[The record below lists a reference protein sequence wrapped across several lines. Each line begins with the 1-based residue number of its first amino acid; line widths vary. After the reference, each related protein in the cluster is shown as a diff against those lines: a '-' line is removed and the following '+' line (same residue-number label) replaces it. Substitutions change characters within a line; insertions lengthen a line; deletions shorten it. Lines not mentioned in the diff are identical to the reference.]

1 MANSET
7 KMKNFVGLSR
17 QYYWVP
23 DAQKSTAS
31 SPNPLGPFLHSGS
44 LFSPRV
50 EPLIFDLGASYS
62 TILSLVGV
70 RVAKPHINIRWS
82 DDGSDENER
91 VYRYRLDC
99 RLIVSA
105 RGTPQPSEDPLA
117 HFPKKMDFRWVA
129 L

>member
-44 LFSPRV
+44 LFSPRA
-50 EPLIFDLGASYS
+50 ERLIFDLEASFVLQYCA
-62 TILSLVGV
+62 VV
-70 RVAKPHINIRWS
+70 RNKI
-82 DDGSDENER
+82 
-91 VYRYRLDC
+91 
-99 RLIVSA
+99 
-105 RGTPQPSEDPLA
+105 
-117 HFPKKMDFRWVA
+117 VA
-129 L
+129 LRIGDE